1 MADLFGLSLKSCNGC
16 FYFALGLKDGSD
28 KALNGPSCERL
39 DNFWLG
45 LLSKATFRVSIQHF
59 SQPLKNVCER
69 ESLIKNQIHWL
80 VQIIHFFLIENN

>member
-1 MADLFGLSLKSCNGC
+1 MEG
-16 FYFALGLKDGSD
+16 YD
-28 KALNGPSCERL
+28 KAFNGRSCERL

-69 ESLIKNQIHWL
+69 ESLIKNENHCF
-80 VQIIHFFLIENN
+80 VQIIHFFKLKTIELLACNNLGHI